1 MYSFKDFLV
10 ANPGMEE
17 DEFLAYI
24 NQKYKKTY
32 EALTPKQRMKMK
44 IAFKKNK
51 AKIALGRKKAAKK
64 LASPDQLKKRAEK
77 QARNLLLKKILKDR
91 SKDDLSFAQK
101 QEIEKKLDKKKAAIK
116 KIAKKLLPT
125 VKAKDRAKLQQGQ
138 PSKNDN

>member
-101 QEIEKKLDKKKAAIK
+101 QEIEKKLDKKKGAIK

-125 VKAKDRAKLQQGQ
+125 VKAKDRAKLQKGQ
-138 PSKNDN
+138 PSKDDN

>member
-116 KIAKKLLPT
+116 KIAKKLLPV
-125 VKAKDRAKLQQGQ
+125 VKAKDRAKLQKGQ

>member
-91 SKDDLSFAQK
+91 SKDDLSFAHK
-101 QEIEKKLDKKKAAIK
+101 QEIEKKLDKKKGAIK

-125 VKAKDRAKLQQGQ
+125 VKAKDRAKLQKGQ
-138 PSKNDN
+138 PSKDDN

>member
-101 QEIEKKLDKKKAAIK
+101 QEIEKKLDKKKGAIK
-116 KIAKKLLPT
+116 KIAKKLLPS

-138 PSKNDN
+138 PSKDDN